1 MRAPSIALA
10 LVGLAA
16 LAGAALAHPH
26 VWIDNV
32 TTFRFAQGRIVAIRL
47 RWTFDEMFGGSI
59 IGQFDK
65 NRNKRFEPQEM
76 EALKKGAFDN
86 LEGFGWFTH
95 LTVDMKPVP
104 VKAVTDFKASVEN
117 GRLVYEF
124 TIPVD
129 PPVDPLTARVGLGIY
144 DPEFFVD
151 VEVGG
156 RESVRYEGLE
166 GLACRTNVAEN
177 ARNPIYGGQVNPM
190 ETILTCAKP

>member
-16 LAGAALAHPH
+16 LAGSALAHPH

-32 TTFRFAQGRIVAIRL
+32 TTFRFAEGRIVAIRL

-59 IGQFDK
+59 IGQFDR

-95 LTVDMKPVP
+95 LTVDMKSVP

-129 PPVDPLTARVGLGIY
+129 PPIDPLAARVGLGIY

-166 GLACRTNVAEN
+166 GLACRTNTAEN

-190 ETILTCAKP
+190 ETILTCARP